1 MTPGKLLCGSNIFF
15 CVRHLVLV
23 IFCAA
28 ALGACE
34 TAEVVPAPDQ
44 TDPLGAAS
52 AKAGH
57 MLSTSGEELGEEG
70 TRCRR
75 RSPRVHEGRDKDRV
89 TVELWYAM
97 PTNGI
102 LGSELVA
109 VRRDIHATPAMAAA
123 TLRAWIKGPTCI
135 EEEAGIVGSIPRGT
149 RLRGVSISNGT
160 AIVDL
165 SRDFERTQLGTPYEG
180 QLLEQLAWTI
190 TQFPTVDRALLKI
203 EGRFKP
209 YYMGHGFI
217 IDDAHPLTRG

>member
-1 MTPGKLLCGSNIFF
+1 M
-15 CVRHLVLV
+15 RHLALV

-28 ALGACE
+28 VLGACE
-34 TAEVVPAPDQ
+34 TAEVVPARNQ
-44 TDPLGAAS
+44 ADPVGATS
-52 AKAGH
+52 PTPGEVS
-57 MLSTSGEELGEEG
+57 STSGEELDEDV

-75 RSPRVHEGRDKDRV
+75 RSPRSHEGRDKARV

-97 PTNGI
+97 PTNSI
-102 LGSELVA
+102 VGSDLVA
-109 VRRDIHATPAMAAA
+109 VRRDIHATPAVAAA

-135 EEEAGIVGSIPRGT
+135 EQEAGIVGSIPRGT

-160 AIVDL
+160 AVVDL
-165 SRDFERTQLGTPYEG
+165 TRDFERTQLGSLYEG

-190 TQFPTVDRALLKI
+190 TQFPSVDRALLKI

-217 IDDAHPLTRG
+217 IDDAHPLTRD